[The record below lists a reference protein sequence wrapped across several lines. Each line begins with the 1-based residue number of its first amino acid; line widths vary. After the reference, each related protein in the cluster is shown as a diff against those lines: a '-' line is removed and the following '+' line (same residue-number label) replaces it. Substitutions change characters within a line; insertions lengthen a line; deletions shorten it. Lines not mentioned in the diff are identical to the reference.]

1 MQVFQSKPV
10 RAEPADQHPGSNH
23 GTALI
28 LRRRL
33 RHFCLISPHQK
44 ASICN
49 ADSVYFRKSGSESL
63 DSFYNKMNGLVN
75 FFQKTAPN
83 LENFNDLYY
92 SKLWVP
98 RKIEGRESQTKLK
111 KTRKEWFQR
120 TCFATWPSK
129 EGSRPILI
137 KTADS
142 RGLQAFTARKNC
154 RHIQRLSRHLGALWC
169 GLLDGDPVHFPMLTK
184 INIFAKDLQN
194 QHR

>member
-1 MQVFQSKPV
+1 MQAFQRKPV

-49 ADSVYFRKSGSESL
+49 ADSVYFRKGGSESL

-111 KTRKEWFQR
+111 KTRKERFQR

-129 EGSRPILI
+129 EGSRPITDKNSWQQGSTGI
-137 KTADS
+137 HS
-142 RGLQAFTARKNC
+142 QEELQAHPAALQALRSPLVWTTGWRSSSFPNAYKN
-154 RHIQRLSRHLGALWC
+154 
-169 GLLDGDPVHFPMLTK
+169 
-184 INIFAKDLQN
+184 
-194 QHR
+194 